1 MQQFKMLV
9 VFLYIFAPSTKIVF
23 GYNFGAP
30 LKIIVV
36 TQANEVTKVLSEK
49 KITHFTHEGGN
60 EGSVSPAWGHKFCP
74 WKYWPLLFQP
84 SQKFK
89 IMNS

>member
-23 GYNFGAP
+23 GYNFEAP

-49 KITHFTHEGGN
+49 KSHTLHMKE
-60 EGSVSPAWGHKFCP
+60 AMRA
-74 WKYWPLLFQP
+74 L
-84 SQKFK
+84 
-89 IMNS
+89 